1 MTDWEILNAGIE
13 HAEHAIAVYQF
24 EGKRKRVV
32 CVSDGMFSMMR
43 GADEADKPAFLRRL
57 ESDRYRNVP
66 TEDARILAEEV
77 RRFASGGGLDIVYRE
92 TLGRNSGSTLIHAV
106 GHHHVLD
113 DGERVLIVEY
123 SDLTA
128 AAWTQVQPRKSF
140 EQSLQSFLDQ
150 SDLALLAVTKD
161 RGELRYCN
169 ARMKSLLK
177 PARDFC
183 VGESVSQWLLG
194 WEDADILERIAAMD
208 GRGNQLFC
216 AREGE
221 EDLVVRVN
229 SGTWEGEAVYCI
241 QSDPWSELFSD
252 ALTGLP
258 NLSTFYRK
266 APGEIGRIRKQGKN
280 PAFVYVN
287 FFGMKAY
294 NARFGIEEG
303 DRILKVA
310 AGELRHLFPEYLCC
324 RVSDDHFLILAE
336 GQDLEKRL
344 ADLVEQVQRRASGS
358 VLQLKAGVY
367 DGALSNK
374 PSQEEISRACDGAR
388 LACGQ
393 IRENARRSWCR
404 YDTDVQEQFQKKTYV
419 LANYRTALKEHWIR
433 VYYQPLYDTQ
443 TGKLA
448 GFECLARWQ
457 DPNRG
462 LLSPADFI
470 PVLEQHHLIG
480 LLDQYILEQACRE
493 APLRAQKGLGQVP
506 VSFNISR
513 DDFDYGDVYEN
524 VKSTADR
531 YHIPHELLIAEITE
545 SAFSR
550 DSDGIREQIRRFH
563 EGGFQVWMD
572 DFGSEY
578 SSLGNLQNLDVNLI
592 KLDIRFLHAY
602 AQERRHGDG
611 TRSAALLQAVVEMAR
626 ALHLRTLCEGVETR
640 EQLELLRQVGCRGA
654 QGYFLGRPAPLEQIQ
669 VE

>member
-1 MTDWEILNAGIE
+1 
-13 HAEHAIAVYQF
+13 
-24 EGKRKRVV
+24 
-32 CVSDGMFSMMR
+32 
-43 GADEADKPAFLRRL
+43 
-57 ESDRYRNVP
+57 
-66 TEDARILAEEV
+66 
-77 RRFASGGGLDIVYRE
+77 
-92 TLGRNSGSTLIHAV
+92 
-106 GHHHVLD
+106 
-113 DGERVLIVEY
+113 
-123 SDLTA
+123 
-128 AAWTQVQPRKSF
+128 
-140 EQSLQSFLDQ
+140 
-150 SDLALLAVTKD
+150 
-161 RGELRYCN
+161 
-169 ARMKSLLK
+169 MKSLLK

-194 WEDADILERIAAMD
+194 WENADILERIAAMD

-531 YHIPHELLIAEITE
+531 YQT
-545 SAFSR
+545 
-550 DSDGIREQIRRFH
+550 
-563 EGGFQVWMD
+563 WM
-572 DFGSEY
+572 
-578 SSLGNLQNLDVNLI
+578 
-592 KLDIRFLHAY
+592 
-602 AQERRHGDG
+602 
-611 TRSAALLQAVVEMAR
+611 
-626 ALHLRTLCEGVETR
+626 
-640 EQLELLRQVGCRGA
+640 
-654 QGYFLGRPAPLEQIQ
+654 
-669 VE
+669 